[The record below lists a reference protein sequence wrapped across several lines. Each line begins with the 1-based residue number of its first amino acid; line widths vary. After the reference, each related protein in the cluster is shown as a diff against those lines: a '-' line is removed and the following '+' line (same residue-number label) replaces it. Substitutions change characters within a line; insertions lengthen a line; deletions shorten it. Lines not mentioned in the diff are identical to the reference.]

1 MTAKIKL
8 NAASGGGSVSL
19 EGPASSNAD
28 VEFKLPVADGS
39 ANQVL
44 NTNASGTLS
53 FVDGGTILQVK
64 QAFKNDIMTSVSSSF
79 VDLTGLSQ
87 SITVGTTGGVANKVL
102 VMYNINSSGP
112 GLVKDFNIVRGSTN
126 LAQPA
131 DTSVARFATQSM
143 FVNANHF
150 LNHAFTFLDTPTA
163 GTHTYKI
170 QFRADGVNTVAIN
183 KYYSGASNYHSVSS
197 FTLMEVRP

>member
-1 MTAKIKL
+1 MSGKIKL

-64 QAFKNDIMTSVSSSF
+64 QAFKNDTQSTTSASF
-79 VDLTGLSQ
+79 IDLTGLSQ

-102 VMYNINSSGP
+102 VMYNINSSGS
-112 GLVKDFNIVRGSTN
+112 GITKVFNIVRGSTN
-126 LAQPA
+126 IAQPA
-131 DTSVARFATQSM
+131 NSSVSHFGTQNM
-143 FVNANHF
+143 HVNANHF

-170 QFRADGVNTVAIN
+170 QFRSDGVNTAFIN
-183 KYYSGASNYHSVSS
+183 RYYANDNYHSVSS
-197 FTLMEVRP
+197 LTVMEVRP

>member
-64 QAFKNDIMTSVSSSF
+64 QAFKNDTQSTTSASF
-79 VDLTGLSQ
+79 IDITGLSQ

-102 VMYNINSSGP
+102 VMYNINSSATGS
-112 GLVKDFNIVRGSTN
+112 VKAFNILRGSTN
-126 LAQPA
+126 IAQPA
-131 DTSVARFATQSM
+131 NSSVSVYATQSM
-143 FVNANHF
+143 YINADHF
-150 LNHAFTFLDTPTA
+150 LNGAFTFLDTPTA

-170 QFRADGVNTVAIN
+170 QFKSNGAQTVFIN
-183 KYYSGASNYHSVSS
+183 RFYSNDNYHSVSS
-197 FTLMEVRP
+197 LTLMEVRP

>member
-1 MTAKIKL
+1 MGKIKL

-19 EGPASSNAD
+19 EGPASSSAD

-44 NTNASGTLS
+44 NTNASGVLS
-53 FVDGGTILQVK
+53 FIDGGTVLQVK

-102 VMYNINSSGP
+102 VMYNINSSGS
-112 GLVKDFNIVRGSTN
+112 GLVKDFNIC
-126 LAQPA
+126 LLY
-131 DTSVARFATQSM
+131 TSPSPR
-143 FVNANHF
+143 
-150 LNHAFTFLDTPTA
+150 D
-163 GTHTYKI
+163 
-170 QFRADGVNTVAIN
+170 R
-183 KYYSGASNYHSVSS
+183 
-197 FTLMEVRP
+197 